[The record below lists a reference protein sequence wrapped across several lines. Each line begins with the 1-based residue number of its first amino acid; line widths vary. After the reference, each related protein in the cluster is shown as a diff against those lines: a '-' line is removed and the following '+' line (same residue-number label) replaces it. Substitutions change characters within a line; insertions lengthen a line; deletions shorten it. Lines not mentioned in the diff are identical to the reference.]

1 MAGAG
6 PVLAAVGGRGAVA
19 GAGRGGGRGRVVE
32 HRREALVNR
41 APRLPPF
48 LEQEEDDGVPRYIDL

>member
-6 PVLAAVGGRGAVA
+6 PVLAAVGSRGAVG

-32 HRREALVNR
+32 HRHEALVNR

>member
-6 PVLAAVGGRGAVA
+6 PVLAAVG

-32 HRREALVNR
+32 HRHEALVNR

-48 LEQEEDDGVPRYIDL
+48 LEQEEDDGVPRYIDIIDL